1 MVARWSNRKTLP
13 PDLSRDYPEFSAFT
27 LVDTSGYQRIKAAS
41 SDAARRRV
49 DVSDR
54 EYFSKARDQDGLWRF
69 EQCPNGCV
77 FEQLWSWTTGKFQ
90 VVLSTP
96 STLKQVPVAALSIS
110 MKPLLEA
117 VLPPGFEFA
126 IIDQDG
132 QVQFHSD
139 KQRIVN
145 ENLLVETDQDAR
157 LRSLVA
163 THGAGT
169 LNTSYWGRPYRAY
182 VRPTRFPGWSIVTLH
197 AKQPSRAL
205 VLEWSTVDVSVPTA
219 VWCQC

>member
-1 MVARWSNRKTLP
+1 MCPIA
-13 PDLSRDYPEFSAFT
+13 
-27 LVDTSGYQRIKAAS
+27 Q
-41 SDAARRRV
+41 
-49 DVSDR
+49 
-54 EYFSKARDQDGLWRF
+54 YFLKARDQDGLWRF

-96 STLKQVPVAALSIS
+96 STLKQVPVTALSIS

-132 QVQFHSD
+132 QVQFHGD

-169 LNTSYWGRPYRAY
+169 LNMSYRAA
-182 VRPTRFPGWSIVTLH
+182 RTAPTSAQRGSRVGPSSRFT
-197 AKQPSRAL
+197 PSNRRGRSSSNGPL
-205 VLEWSTVDVSVPTA
+205 WR
-219 VWCQC
+219 C